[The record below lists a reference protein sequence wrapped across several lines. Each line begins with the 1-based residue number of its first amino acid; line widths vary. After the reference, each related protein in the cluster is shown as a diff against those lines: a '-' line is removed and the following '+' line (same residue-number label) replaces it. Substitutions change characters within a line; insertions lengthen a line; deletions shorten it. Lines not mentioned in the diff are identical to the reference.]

1 MTSDAATR
9 AQHVFKLVTKRLE
22 MGAEQYGDEDYLVK
36 DCLLEAETEC
46 LDIIAY
52 AAMQWLK
59 INDARA
65 RRDAAFAMTR
75 GEEIFAPPGEF
86 PHKIGG

>member
-1 MTSDAATR
+1 LCIGGKVNSDTATR
-9 AQHVFKLVTKRLE
+9 AKHVFNLVAERLK

-52 AAMQWLK
+52 AVMQWLK

-65 RRDAAFAMTR
+65 KRDAAVAMAL
-75 GEEIFAPPGEF
+75 GEELFPP
-86 PHKIGG
+86 